1 MGIATVNPT
10 TLETLQSFSALTP
23 ETIQLKL
30 AQSEAAFQS
39 YRQTSFTD
47 RSQWLLKAA
56 DMLENPDKSQE
67 YAALMTLEMGKP
79 IQEALGE
86 VKKCAWVCRYY
97 AEQAPYF

>member
-39 YRQTSFTD
+39 YLSDELYGSESVVIERRLICWKTLTKV
-47 RSQWLLKAA
+47 RN
-56 DMLENPDKSQE
+56 MLP
-67 YAALMTLEMGKP
+67 
-79 IQEALGE
+79 
-86 VKKCAWVCRYY
+86 
-97 AEQAPYF
+97 